1 MNNAMTNFRPKTSI
15 HIGLISRIIN
25 NAEGFSIKN
34 AFRLFIL
41 LPGFILTRFLMQLDL
56 FRYKLI
62 RRCYQ
67 RIYFIGK
74 QITDSSNV
82 RLLKKN
88 IKPGNVIIDVGTAFG
103 FYSYKCSKLADPN
116 GQIFAFEPDPMYAPF
131 LRDLVEAKKLS
142 NVKILPYAAWHE
154 NAKLELYTCQENPG
168 ENSLFRAPIHQKSVS
183 INAVSIDEYVDLP
196 FVNFIKI
203 DVQGAEYYVIHGMEN
218 LIRRSLDIVIL
229 LECGSADL
237 EAAGTNVAQL
247 LELLYDLD
255 LRVFRCDINPPSE
268 IFKASDLD
276 YFSETKLGQCDLIC
290 MR

>member
-1 MNNAMTNFRPKTSI
+1 MTNNNTNTSI
-15 HIGLISRIIN
+15 RTGFISRVIDKKGLRFN
-25 NAEGFSIKN
+25 NFL
-34 AFRLFIL
+34 RLVIM
-41 LPGFILTRFLMQLDL
+41 LPGFVLTYSLLKLDL
-56 FRYKLI
+56 FRYNLI

-74 QITDSSNV
+74 KITDSSNV
-82 RLLKKN
+82 RHLKEN
-88 IKPGNVIIDVGTAFG
+88 IKPGDVIIDVGTAFG
-103 FYSYKCSKLADPN
+103 FYSYMCSKLAEPN
-116 GQIFAFEPDPMYAPF
+116 GHIFAFEPDPMYTPF

-154 NAKLELYTCQENPG
+154 DAKLELYTCRENPG

-203 DVQGAEYYVIHGMEN
+203 DVQGAEYYVILGMQY
-218 LIRRSLDIVIL
+218 LIRRSSDIVIL
-229 LECGSADL
+229 LECSPADL

-247 LELLYDLD
+247 LGLLYDLD
-255 LRVFRCDINPPSE
+255 LRVFRCDTSSPSE
-268 IFKASDLD
+268 IFQTSDLD
-276 YFSETKLGQCDLIC
+276 YLSETKLGQCDLIC